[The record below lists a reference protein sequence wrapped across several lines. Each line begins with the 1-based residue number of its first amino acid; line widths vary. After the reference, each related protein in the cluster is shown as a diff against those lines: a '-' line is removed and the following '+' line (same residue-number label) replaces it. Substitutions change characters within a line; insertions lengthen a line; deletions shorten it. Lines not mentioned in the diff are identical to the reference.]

1 MASKKFQITLSEKTM
16 EVLEKICEE
25 KGLKKSV
32 VIALA
37 IEEFSKKG
45 VAHEDK

>member
-16 EVLEKICEE
+16 EMLETVCKE
-25 KGLKKSV
+25 KGLKKSI

-37 IEEFSKKG
+37 IEEYAKKG
-45 VAHEDK
+45 AVHEDK

>member
-16 EVLEKICEE
+16 ELLEKICEE

-37 IEEFSKKG
+37 IEEYSKKG
-45 VAHEDK
+45 ESNDGK